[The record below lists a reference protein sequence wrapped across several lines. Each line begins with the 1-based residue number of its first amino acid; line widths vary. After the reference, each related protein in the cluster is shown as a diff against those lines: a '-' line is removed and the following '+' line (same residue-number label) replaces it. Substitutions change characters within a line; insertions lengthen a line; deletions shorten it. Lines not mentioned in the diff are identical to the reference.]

1 MGPRPVELLA
11 HASDETRAVMTQPEP
26 IEFEGIVNAGLG
38 EGARFTAI
46 DWVGAA
52 LRRATG
58 FDPWPGTLNLRLDET
73 AQRAWQ
79 RAQHLCPGIVID
91 PAPGFCPARCH
102 LLWLAGRVRAAAVVP
117 EVDGYPA
124 DKLEI
129 VAPVA
134 LREALGL
141 RDGNRVRVR
150 VAALGPTTVS

>member
-1 MGPRPVELLA
+1 
-11 HASDETRAVMTQPEP
+11 MTQPEP

-79 RAQHLCPGIVID
+79 RAQHLYPGIVID
-91 PAPGFCPARCH
+91 PAPGFCPAS
-102 LLWLAGRVRAAAVVP
+102 LPAFAINAKGRPGGTPFFQIGLPSGFHNVVARR
-117 EVDGYPA
+117 V
-124 DKLEI
+124 I
-129 VAPVA
+129 V
-134 LREALGL
+134 
-141 RDGNRVRVR
+141 
-150 VAALGPTTVS
+150 